1 MNLAT
6 TAPTWL
12 LVVLAALLVAAA
24 VEDIR
29 RLRISNITCLG
40 VLLTAIAAMAF
51 AGFPLALWQNLVV
64 FAVILAGGTLLFGAG
79 KVGGGD
85 VKLLAALG
93 LWVDFQGA
101 VWLLAAVFIGG
112 GVLAMGYIM
121 TALARRRAPV
131 LGKGRRKSLRIPY
144 GLAIVVGTFFILSV
158 QAHWIGPKYQKPDPF
173 SVRIR

>member
-64 FAVILAGGTLLFGAG
+64 FAAILVCGTLLFGAG

-112 GVLAMGYIM
+112 GVLAIGYIM

-131 LGKGRRKSLRIPY
+131 LGKGRKGLRIPY

-158 QAHWIGPKYQKPDPF
+158 QAHWIGPEYQKPDPF
-173 SVRIR
+173 SVHIR

>member
-12 LVVLAALLVAAA
+12 LAVLAALLVAGA

-29 RLRISNITCLG
+29 RLRISNVTCLG
-40 VLLTAIAAMAF
+40 VLLTAIAAIAF
-51 AGFPLALWQNLVV
+51 AGFPLSLWKNFVV
-64 FAVILAGGTLLFGAG
+64 FAAILAGGTLLFGAG

-112 GVLAMGYIM
+112 GFLAIGYIM
-121 TALARRRAPV
+121 AGVARRRAPV
-131 LGKGRRKSLRIPY
+131 IGKGRKSLRIPY

-158 QAHWIGPKYQKPDPF
+158 QAHWIGPTYQKPDPF
-173 SVRIR
+173 SVQIR